1 MTQVKITI
9 EIDNTDPH
17 LGDRLQ
23 AIMQGIFDASGSNAE
38 KNDSADK
45 YITAKALGI
54 TTTKL
59 RDLRLSGEIH
69 EGIHYSRISPQTIR
83 YNLPLFKDWW
93 VNRNDPVA
101 HQRAVNNYLRSLP
114 SNQKSKSGRKLVD
127 D

>member
-59 RDLRLSGEIH
+59 RDLRLSG
-69 EGIHYSRISPQTIR
+69 
-83 YNLPLFKDWW
+83 
-93 VNRNDPVA
+93 
-101 HQRAVNNYLRSLP
+101 
-114 SNQKSKSGRKLVD
+114 
-127 D
+127 